1 VKLRMLRR
9 SPTTLADRLAL
20 AGCVVFAMMI
30 VQACSTFRE
39 AQIDRMIANAKSPA
53 DHEAIAAAYQQE
65 AERNKE
71 EAAAHLKIAQSYDQ
85 RPRWKFDYSKICRD
99 MAERYVGLAKEDADL
114 AEEHRRMA
122 EKMQAGAEPAGP

>member
-1 VKLRMLRR
+1 
-9 SPTTLADRLAL
+9 
-20 AGCVVFAMMI
+20 MI
-30 VQACSTFRE
+30 VRGCFTIRE
-39 AQIDRMIANAKSPA
+39 VQIDRMIANAKSPA

-71 EAAAHLKIAQSYDQ
+71 EAATHLKIAQSDDQ

-99 MAERYVGLAKEDADL
+99 MAERYAGLAKEDADL

-122 EKMQAGAEPAGP
+122 EKMEAGTEPSSP

>member
-1 VKLRMLRR
+1 MKLRTLRR
-9 SPTTLADRLAL
+9 SPTSLADRLAL
-20 AGCVVFAMMI
+20 AGCLVFVTMI
-30 VQACSTFRE
+30 VQGCSTVRD

-65 AERNKE
+65 SERNKE
-71 EAAAHLKIAQSYDQ
+71 EAATHWKIAQSYDR

-99 MAERYVGLAKEDADL
+99 MAERYAGLAKEDADL

-122 EKMQAGAEPAGP
+122 EKMQAGTEPSSP